1 MKARFVTA
9 LALATTLASITST
22 GCVSYPRFKDQPPVR
37 RVNDTRPIAEPAERE
52 FLVMQYAADIIAL
65 RRLERVFEVRASQPA
80 WNTNALDEVPD
91 SSWFTNRIG
100 IRPMTTDELFRGVES
115 AGPPVLPLTVTSAKV
130 GGTNPGFFA
139 KDATGR
145 KFVIKFDPK
154 HCLEMQT
161 AASVIGNR
169 LFWAMGYNVPNDQI
183 FSFRRSG
190 VQIDE
195 KATSTDSVK
204 TKHAFTQK
212 MLDEILDKA
221 PQLPDGSFRASSSE
235 FVKGKPK
242 GGFAAEGVRSD
253 DVNDTVPHEHRRE
266 LRGLRV
272 FAAWLDHTDMK
283 EDNGLDVYVTKN
295 GKSYLEHYLIDF
307 GEILGAHAAEKG
319 REEDGFE
326 HYWDWDR
333 QPKALFALGLW
344 KRPWEDR
351 RPSGYTS
358 VGSIPTAEFDPDGW
372 REAYPY
378 WPFFETDAADSFWGA
393 KIVMRFDRTL
403 VEAAVKAGQLTSPGA
418 VKYMVDALMVR
429 REKIGRAYLERLT
442 PLDQVVVGA
451 PGLCAVD
458 LGTYYGL
465 AHGGL
470 VERLDDENKVIE
482 SRVIASDGRV
492 CLSVPRGDYAVVRLR
507 LKRGAQ
513 VRPPMQVHV
522 RNGHVVG
529 LVRVE

>member
-1 MKARFVTA
+1 MKLRILRATA
-9 LALATTLASITST
+9 AGVAFASLVST
-22 GCVSYPRFKDQPPVR
+22 GCVSYARFKDQPPVR
-37 RVNDTRPIAEPAERE
+37 KVNDAKPIAEPEERD

-65 RRLERVFEVRASQPA
+65 RRLERVFEVRSSQPA

-91 SSWFTNRIG
+91 STWFTNRIG
-100 IRPMTTDELFRGVES
+100 IRPMSTDELVKGGENDG
-115 AGPPVLPLTVTSAKV
+115 APVLPLTVTSAKV

-169 LFWAMGYNVPNDQI
+169 FFWAMGYNVPNDQI
-183 FSFRRSG
+183 FSFRRG
-190 VQIDE
+190 DVNIDP
-195 KATSTDSVK
+195 KATSTDSVH
-204 TKHAFTQK
+204 TKHPFTPQA
-212 MLDEILDKA
+212 LDEILDKA
-221 PQLPDGSFRASSSE
+221 PQLPDGTYRASSSE

-242 GGFAAEGVRSD
+242 GGFAAEGLRGD
-253 DVNDTVPHEHRRE
+253 DINDTIPHEHRRE

-283 EDNGLDVYVTKN
+283 EDNGLDVYVTEN
-295 GKSYLEHYLIDF
+295 GKSFLRHHLIDF

-319 REEDGFE
+319 RAEDGFE
-326 HYWDWDR
+326 HYWDWNR

-351 RPSGYTS
+351 EPSGYTS
-358 VGSIPTAEFDPDGW
+358 VGSIPTDTFEPDGW

-378 WPFFETDAADSFWGA
+378 WPFFETDAADSYWGA
-393 KIVMRFDRTL
+393 KIVMRFDRML
-403 VEAAVKAGQLTSPGA
+403 VEAAVRSGQLTSPGA

-429 REKIGRAYLERLT
+429 REKIGRAYLERVT
-442 PLDQVVVGA
+442 SLDQLGVA
-451 PGLCAVD
+451 ATGLCGID
-458 LGTYYGL
+458 LGTHYGL

-470 VERLDDENKVIE
+470 VERLDDTGKVIE

-492 CLSVPRGDYAVVRLR
+492 CVSVPQGDYAAVRLR
-507 LKRGAQ
+507 IKRGAE
-513 VRPPMQVHV
+513 VKPPMQVHV

-529 LVRVE
+529 IVRVE